1 MGWVWFGFSFSLG
14 SFNIQKE
21 TMHLSITV
29 ISQKVPDRKAKGNQ

>member
-1 MGWVWFGFSFSLG
+1 MWVGCFFGFFSLD

-21 TMHLSITV
+21 TMYFSITV